1 MDKMIENFNKI
12 IDSKEKELEEILLSK
27 NKKVINKLDKDQL
40 DYATKKTITKI
51 KAEEK
56 RKLENSKAYKKK
68 QDNI

>member
-56 RKLENSKAYKKK
+56 RKLENSKAYKKN
-68 QDNI
+68 QYNI

>member
-56 RKLENSKAYKKK
+56 RKLENSKTYKKK
-68 QDNI
+68 QYII

>member
-56 RKLENSKAYKKK
+56 RKLENSKEYKKK
-68 QDNI
+68 QYNI

>member
-68 QDNI
+68 QYNI